1 MKHTNKKVLGK
12 GLKYLGIALPLSLI
26 GPSVLFTAFNNQDNP
41 WYIPVLI
48 VGLIALIAAMILMF
62 RGILT
67 IVKAVFD

>member
-12 GLKYLGIALPLSLI
+12 GLKFLGIALPLSLI
-26 GPSVLFTAFNNQDNP
+26 GPSVLFTAFNNQHHP

-48 VGLIALIAAMILMF
+48 IGLLALIAAMILMF
-62 RGILT
+62 KGILT